1 MTKRI
6 IRETVRE
13 FDTGGNLVRETVT
26 ETTEDDDSIYYP
38 YCPIYPQP
46 HCPNNTPEKM
56 EFTYDTIT
64 TAHNTKQ

>member
-46 HCPNNTPEKM
+46 HCPNNTP
-56 EFTYDTIT
+56 
-64 TAHNTKQ
+64 